1 MSNSLGNFSLIY
13 NLCPKSNL
21 STGQK
26 FSDLSTTNATY
37 WFIYELQILSRALY
51 KPKDFYYYLYIVRC
65 EPCHFSVLEEMLD
78 TLICNY

>member
-37 WFIYELQILSRALY
+37 RFIYELQILSRALY
-51 KPKDFYYYLYIVRC
+51 DIFKQNVNKHCYRKLKKNQQKCIFFGFFWV
-65 EPCHFSVLEEMLD
+65 
-78 TLICNY
+78 

>member
-37 WFIYELQILSRALY
+37 RFIYELQILSRALY
-51 KPKDFYYYLYIVRC
+51 FENQAVNRDWWKSAYF
-65 EPCHFSVLEEMLD
+65 
-78 TLICNY
+78 

>member
-37 WFIYELQILSRALY
+37 RFIYELQILSRALY
-51 KPKDFYYYLYIVRC
+51 RPRYERKRARGNSKTTGIKT
-65 EPCHFSVLEEMLD
+65 E
-78 TLICNY
+78 